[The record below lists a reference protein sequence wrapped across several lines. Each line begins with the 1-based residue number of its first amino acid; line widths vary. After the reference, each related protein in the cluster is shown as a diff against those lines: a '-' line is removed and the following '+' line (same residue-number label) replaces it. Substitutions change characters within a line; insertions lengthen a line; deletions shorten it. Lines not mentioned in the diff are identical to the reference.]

1 MVTVPC
7 AAGKAEVQDST
18 QRVAYDVTCAS
29 AYASAFVCLLVSTHA
44 DNLEGYFLCP
54 MSAARSARSR
64 GGHQGVRSPFGWRH
78 TYK

>member
-18 QRVAYDVTCAS
+18 QRVAYDVAC

-44 DNLEGYFLCP
+44 DNLEG
-54 MSAARSARSR
+54 
-64 GGHQGVRSPFGWRH
+64 
-78 TYK
+78 